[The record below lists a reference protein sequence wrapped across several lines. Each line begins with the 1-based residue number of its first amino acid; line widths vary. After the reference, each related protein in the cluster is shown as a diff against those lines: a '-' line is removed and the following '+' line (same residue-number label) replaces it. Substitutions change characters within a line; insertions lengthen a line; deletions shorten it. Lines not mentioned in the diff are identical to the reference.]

1 MKAMQLIEGV
11 RMFLIHFRVY
21 LGDGKLGNSK

>member
-1 MKAMQLIEGV
+1 MKAMQLIEGAM
-11 RMFLIHFRVY
+11 MFFIHFRVD

>member
-11 RMFLIHFRVY
+11 RMFLINFRVD
-21 LGDGKLGNSK
+21 LGDGNLGNSK